1 LLDAFIIEEIKKRE
15 REQESQRPR
24 IDLPLPDPSPQRQN
38 DRREDEE
45 TPQRGVVIIDYSVP
59 AADSIPA

>member
-1 LLDAFIIEEIKKRE
+1 MLDAFIIEEIRRRE
-15 REQESQRPR
+15 REQENQRPR
-24 IDLPLPDPSPQRQN
+24 LDLPLPERSPQRQN